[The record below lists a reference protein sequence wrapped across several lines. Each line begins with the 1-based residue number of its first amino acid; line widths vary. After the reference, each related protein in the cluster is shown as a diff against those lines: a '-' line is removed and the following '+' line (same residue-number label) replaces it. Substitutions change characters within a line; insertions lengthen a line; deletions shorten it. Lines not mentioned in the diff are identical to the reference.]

1 MKITIKVGQV
11 EITYEDRPEK
21 ESGTLC
27 NDYAV
32 KESSA
37 GGKTHADNL
46 IIRIKDLANT
56 AAEIDRKMWGKND

>member
-1 MKITIKVGQV
+1 MKITIRVGQV
-11 EITYEDRPEK
+11 EINYEDKPEK
-21 ESGTLC
+21 ENSILYSEYT
-27 NDYAV
+27 V

-56 AAEIDRKMWGKND
+56 AAEIVWKMWAEK

>member
-1 MKITIKVGQV
+1 MKIAIRVGEV
-11 EITYEDRPEK
+11 EIIYEENK
-21 ESGTLC
+21 EDKSSLLF
-27 NDYAV
+27 NEYAV

-56 AAEIDRKMWGKND
+56 AAEIDRKMWAKP